1 MDSII
6 LFLIF
11 VIHQDL
17 SHTLY
22 RINQSIDKDRIIKRK
37 ELWKK
42 RKRLY
47 AQNPANQKKYF
58 LLFDGT

>member
-47 AQNPANQKKYF
+47 AQNPTN
-58 LLFDGT
+58 